1 MEKKLRVF
9 ISLLENFY
17 YMPSCSI
24 LYLNIKSSLFDKN
37 LDKLSNNIKKAIFI
51 FFSNKLNLKTYR
63 AILDMDSYK
72 FLLDEIQKAINEILK
87 YYKAFLPNSKYN
99 EIQSINRGDINSR
112 IFEDYSKAVK
122 RNLRK
127 ELIFLFLEQANNY
140 TEEQIKDAIKKWN
153 KIEKEINN
161 KHFYNLSEEDKQKLN
176 PYFGDP
182 NNRIIHKIFRKE
194 IIEAYNAYNESN
206 LNESQNILDES
217 SEI

>member
-1 MEKKLRVF
+1 MEKKLSLF

-17 YMPSCSI
+17 YIPSCSI
-24 LYLNIKSSLFDKN
+24 LNIKSSLFDKN
-37 LDKLSNNIKKAIFI
+37 LDKLSNNIKKAIFV
-51 FFSNKLNLKTYR
+51 FFSNKFNLKTYR

-72 FLLDEIQKAINEILK
+72 FLLDETQKGINEILK

-127 ELIFLFLEQANNY
+127 ELIFLFLDRANNY

-153 KIEKEINN
+153 KIEKKINN
-161 KHFYNLSEEDKQKLN
+161 KHFYNLL
-176 PYFGDP
+176 YFP
-182 NNRIIHKIFRKE
+182 K
-194 IIEAYNAYNESN
+194 
-206 LNESQNILDES
+206 
-217 SEI
+217 